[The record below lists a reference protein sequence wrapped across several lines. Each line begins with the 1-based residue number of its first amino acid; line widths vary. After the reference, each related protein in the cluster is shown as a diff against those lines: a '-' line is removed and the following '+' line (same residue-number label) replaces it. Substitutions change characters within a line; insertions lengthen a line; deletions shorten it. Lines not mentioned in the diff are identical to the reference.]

1 MALKVVIVDDDIQA
15 VDFLNELL
23 IECFDDILVVDKVHN
38 VTDGIKAINKSN
50 PDLVLLD
57 VEMPRMDGFEFATLV
72 RNDEQFSH
80 IPIIMI
86 TSRTGD
92 KHRNRARNIGVN
104 AYLGKPYQE
113 GELVDNL
120 QNLLG
125 AKYPDHD

>member
-1 MALKVVIVDDDIQA
+1 MVVDDSITMRKASGNLLKRHGFEVITARDGIDA
-15 VDFLNELL
+15 VALLNEQ
-23 IECFDDILVVDKVHN
+23 V
-38 VTDGIKAINKSN
+38 
-50 PDLVLLD
+50 PDVILLD

-72 RNDEQFSH
+72 RNDEQFSD

-92 KHRNRARNIGVN
+92 KHRTRARNIGVN

-113 GELVDNL
+113 GELVDTL